1 LSSAKNPTPKTS
13 AEKVAAEKT
22 TRRPFVYTQIS
33 SILSVMAGSMVF
45 MAFPWLA
52 IQLTGSAT
60 SAGILVSVTA
70 IPGLLL
76 APVMGS
82 IIDKM
87 GRRITGIWIEILT
100 GVVTLLIP
108 LVANTWSMTL
118 PMLILLGTIRSTVGS
133 GSGTARKS
141 FVPDVARIAKIPLER
156 ANSIQEAVFA
166 SGFAIGPAVAAFC
179 IGWMGIY
186 NTFYVV
192 AGVCILSGLFMIPIK
207 AHEHKEDHEE
217 EKNLFKYALEGFT
230 ILFKTPS
237 VFIMLA
243 GVMTLAMVYLPTEM
257 IVLPAYFN
265 STNNPQGLGLLLSG
279 MAGAS
284 VIGALSFERLARKL
298 QYSTIFRI
306 AILGIAGCMIPM
318 SFLPH
323 YAVMIMFGFI
333 LGAVWGPMMPLLNT
347 VIQRKIPPSK
357 RGRVFSLEM
366 VIWSGGPMI
375 SMIFAGVAVD
385 SFGVQPVYMF
395 LAAVVTLAG
404 MLITFSKYMKEIN
417 TADYAA

>member
-1 LSSAKNPTPKTS
+1 
-13 AEKVAAEKT
+13 
-22 TRRPFVYTQIS
+22 
-33 SILSVMAGSMVF
+33 MAGSMVF

-60 SAGILVSVTA
+60 SAGILVSITA

-82 IIDKM
+82 IIDKL
-87 GRRITGIWIEILT
+87 GRRVTGIWIEILT

-108 LVANTWSMTL
+108 LVANTWAMTL
-118 PMLILLGTIRSTVGS
+118 PLLIILGTIRSTVGS
-133 GSGTARKS
+133 GSGTARKA
-141 FVPDVARIAKIPLER
+141 FVPDVARVAKIPLER

-166 SGFAIGPAVAAFC
+166 SGFALGPAIAAFC
-179 IGWMGIY
+179 IGSIGIY

-192 AGVCILSGLFMIPIK
+192 AALCVVSGLFMIPIK

-217 EKNLFKYALEGFT
+217 EKNLFKFALEGFT

-243 GVMTLAMVYLPTEM
+243 GVMTLAMIYLPTEM
-257 IVLPAYFN
+257 IVLPKYFN
-265 STNNPQGLGLLLSG
+265 GTDNPQGLGLLLSA

-284 VIGALSFERLARKL
+284 VFGALSFERLARKFK
-298 QYSTIFRI
+298 YSTIFRI

-318 SFLPH
+318 SFLLP
-323 YAVMIMFGFI
+323 YGFMIFFGLI
-333 LGAVWGPMMPLLNT
+333 LGAVWGPLMPLLNT

-385 SFGVQPVYMF
+385 AFGVQPVYIF
-395 LAAVVTLAG
+395 LAGVVTLAG
-404 MLITFSKYMKEIN
+404 LLITFSKYMKEIN
-417 TADYAA
+417 TADFAD

>member
-1 LSSAKNPTPKTS
+1 
-13 AEKVAAEKT
+13 
-22 TRRPFVYTQIS
+22 
-33 SILSVMAGSMVF
+33 
-45 MAFPWLA
+45 
-52 IQLTGSAT
+52 
-60 SAGILVSVTA
+60 
-70 IPGLLL
+70 
-76 APVMGS
+76 
-82 IIDKM
+82 
-87 GRRITGIWIEILT
+87 
-100 GVVTLLIP
+100 
-108 LVANTWSMTL
+108 
-118 PMLILLGTIRSTVGS
+118 
-133 GSGTARKS
+133 
-141 FVPDVARIAKIPLER
+141 
-156 ANSIQEAVFA
+156 
-166 SGFAIGPAVAAFC
+166 
-179 IGWMGIY
+179 
-186 NTFYVV
+186 V

-284 VIGALSFERLARKL
+284 VIGALAFERLARKL

-306 AILGIAGCMIPM
+306 ALLGIAGCMIPM

-323 YAVMIMFGFI
+323 YAVMIMFGFV

-417 TADYAA
+417 TADFEA

>member
-1 LSSAKNPTPKTS
+1 M
-13 AEKVAAEKT
+13 
-22 TRRPFVYTQIS
+22 QIS

-60 SAGILVSVTA
+60 SAGILVSITA

-82 IIDKM
+82 IIDKF
-87 GRRITGIWIEILT
+87 GRRVTGIWIEILT

-108 LVANTWSMTL
+108 LVANTWVMTL
-118 PMLILLGTIRSTVGS
+118 PLLIALGTIRSTVGS
-133 GSGTARKS
+133 GSGTARKA
-141 FVPDVARIAKIPLER
+141 FVPDVARVAKMPLER

-166 SGFAIGPAVAAFC
+166 SGFALGPAVAAFC
-179 IGWMGIY
+179 IGWIGIY

-192 AGVCILSGLFMIPIK
+192 AALCIVSGLFMIPIK

-243 GVMTLAMVYLPTEM
+243 GVMTLAMIYLPTEM

-265 STNNPQGLGLLLSG
+265 STDNPQGLGLLLSA
-279 MAGAS
+279 MASAS
-284 VIGALSFERLARKL
+284 VFGALAFERLARKFK
-298 QYSTIFRI
+298 YSTIFRI

-318 SFLPH
+318 SFLLP
-323 YAVMIMFGFI
+323 YGFMIFFGLI
-333 LGAVWGPMMPLLNT
+333 LGAVWGPLMPLLNT

-385 SFGVQPVYMF
+385 AFGVQPVYIF
-395 LAAVVTLAG
+395 LAGVVTLAG
-404 MLITFSKYMKEIN
+404 LLITFSKYMKEIN
-417 TADYAA
+417 SADYAD

>member
-1 LSSAKNPTPKTS
+1 
-13 AEKVAAEKT
+13 
-22 TRRPFVYTQIS
+22 
-33 SILSVMAGSMVF
+33 MAGSMTF
-45 MAFPWLA
+45 MMFPWLA

-60 SAGILVSVTA
+60 SAGVLVSITA

-82 IIDKM
+82 IIDKI
-87 GRRITGIWIEILT
+87 GRRKTGIWIEIVT
-100 GVVTLLIP
+100 GLVTLIFP
-108 LVANTWSMTL
+108 LAANIWTMTL
-118 PMLILLGTIRSTVGS
+118 PLLIILGTIRSTVGS
-133 GSGTARKS
+133 GSGTARKA
-141 FVPDVARIAKIPLER
+141 FIPDVARVAKLPLER

-179 IGWMGIY
+179 IGWIGIY
-186 NTFYVV
+186 NTFYLVS
-192 AGVCILSGLFMIPIK
+192 ALCIISGLFMIPIK
-207 AHEHKEDHEE
+207 AHEHKEDHDE
-217 EKNLFKYALEGFT
+217 EKNLFKFAVEGFT

-243 GVMTLAMVYLPTEM
+243 GVMTLAMIYLPTEM

-265 STNNPQGLGLLLSG
+265 STDNPQGLGLLLSA
-279 MAGAS
+279 MAAAS
-284 VIGALSFERLARKL
+284 VFGALAFERMAKKL
-298 QYSTIFRI
+298 NYSAIFRI
-306 AILGIAGCMIPM
+306 ALLGIAGCMIPM
-318 SFLPH
+318 SFLLP
-323 YAVMIMFGFI
+323 YGFMIFFGII
-333 LGAVWGPMMPLLNT
+333 LGAVWGPLMPLLNT

-385 SFGVQPVYMF
+385 AFGVQPVYVF

-404 MLITFSKYMKEIN
+404 LLITLSKYMKEIN
-417 TADYAA
+417 TADYAD

>member
-1 LSSAKNPTPKTS
+1 
-13 AEKVAAEKT
+13 
-22 TRRPFVYTQIS
+22 
-33 SILSVMAGSMVF
+33 MVF

>member
-1 LSSAKNPTPKTS
+1 MSSAKNPTAKTS
-13 AEKVAAEKT
+13 AEKVAAEKN

-108 LVANTWSMTL
+108 LVANTWTMTL
-118 PMLILLGTIRSTVGS
+118 PLLIILGTIRSTVGS
-133 GSGTARKS
+133 GSGTARKA

-192 AGVCILSGLFMIPIK
+192 AAVCVLSGLFMIPIK

-230 ILFKTPS
+230 ILGKTPS

-243 GVMTLAMVYLPTEM
+243 GVMTLAMIYLPTEM

-265 STNNPQGLGLLLSG
+265 STDNPQGLGLLLSG

-284 VIGALSFERLARKL
+284 VIGALSFERLARKF

-306 AILGIAGCMIPM
+306 ALLGIAGCMIPM
-318 SFLPH
+318 SFLPP
-323 YAVMIMFGFI
+323 YAIMILFGFV
-333 LGAVWGPMMPLLNT
+333 LGGVWGPMMPLLNT

-385 SFGVQPVYMF
+385 GFGVQPVYMF
-395 LAAVVTLAG
+395 LAAVVTVAA

-417 TADYAA
+417 TADFEA

>member
-1 LSSAKNPTPKTS
+1 MILSSANRTS

-33 SILSVMAGSMVF
+33 SILSVIAGSMVF

-82 IIDKM
+82 IIDKI

-108 LVANTWSMTL
+108 LVANTWTMTL

-141 FVPDVARIAKIPLER
+141 FVPDVARIANIPLER

-217 EKNLFKYALEGFT
+217 EKNLFKFALEGFT

-284 VIGALSFERLARKL
+284 VLGALSFERLARKL

-323 YAVMIMFGFI
+323 YAVMIMFGFV

-417 TADYAA
+417 TADFEA

>member
-82 IIDKM
+82 IIDKI

-108 LVANTWSMTL
+108 LVANTWTMTL

-141 FVPDVARIAKIPLER
+141 FVPDVARIANIPLER

-217 EKNLFKYALEGFT
+217 EKNLFKFALEGFT

-284 VIGALSFERLARKL
+284 VLGALSFERLARKL

-366 VIWSGGPMI
+366 VIWSGGPMV

-417 TADYAA
+417 TADFEA